1 MKEGDVVDVKKR
13 IDEVLKKY
21 GWTRYRLSKEGEVP
35 ETTLSNIF
43 NRNTTPT
50 LATIEL
56 ICKTLNISLSQF
68 FTDNEMIELTPEL
81 KEFYE
86 TWLYLT
92 PEKRQNILQTMKFM
106 K

>member
-1 MKEGDVVDVKKR
+1 MMDMRTR
-13 IDEVLKKY
+13 IDNVLKKY
-21 GWTRYRLSKEGEVP
+21 GWTRYRLSKEGGLP
-35 ETTLSNIF
+35 ESTLSNIF
-43 NRNTTPT
+43 NRDTTPT

-56 ICKTLNISLSQF
+56 ICKALNISLSQF
-68 FTDNEMIELTPEL
+68 FADNEMIELTPEL

-86 TWLYLT
+86 EWMYLT